1 MKEESGEFKV
11 SSDENRGESEVGKKG
26 EELTA
31 SRGLVAD
38 ETGYVQDQHQDQ
50 DQDQDQERPG
60 LVADEVDGDEEE
72 MYSPPPKPASNR
84 KRRLSVSER
93 MKGHESNALDSHHA
107 HDDLNP

>member
-1 MKEESGEFKV
+1 VKEESGEFKV
-11 SSDENRGESEVGKKG
+11 SSDENGGESEVGKKG

-38 ETGYVQDQHQDQ
+38 ETGYVQDQ